1 MIFFIW
7 KGEELS
13 KVEHIIVLGSV
24 HPNPTKS
31 VEREVGMVDKNVLY
45 NKMSKVERIKY
56 FAKRT

>member
-13 KVEHIIVLGSV
+13 KVEHIIVLSSV

-31 VEREVGMVDKNVLY
+31 VEREVGMVDKNLV
-45 NKMSKVERIKY
+45 VQ
-56 FAKRT
+56 

>member
-13 KVEHIIVLGSV
+13 KVEQIIVLSSV

-56 FAKRT
+56 FAKGT